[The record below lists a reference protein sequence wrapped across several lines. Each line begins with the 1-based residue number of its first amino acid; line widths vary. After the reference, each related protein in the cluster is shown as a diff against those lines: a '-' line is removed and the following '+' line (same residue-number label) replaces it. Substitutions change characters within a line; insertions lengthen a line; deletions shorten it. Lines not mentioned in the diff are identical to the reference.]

1 MPGPAKK
8 RTSRKRPVARA
19 RPRAKPAAK
28 PRARPA
34 AKPPKA
40 AIGRDAELAVLDS
53 VQQAI
58 AAALDLPGIYEAVG
72 AKLRKLFRDTDLQ
85 IRIYDPESNV
95 VSYVYTVNA
104 GKRVD
109 IAPTPLQD
117 HGFGPHV
124 IRTRETIVVN
134 DQVERAMKRYRSYL
148 LPGTVGGRS
157 LVFVPLVSGGRCRG
171 LINLVDV
178 KREHA
183 FGEADVRLLQ
193 AIAARMAVALEN
205 ARLFKETEQRNA
217 ELALIN
223 SIQQGVS
230 AKLDFQAIVDLVGD
244 KLREVFAIDN
254 LSIRTYDPVT
264 GLLSFPYVVERGAR
278 VTLPA
283 KPLDSF
289 GFGRHV
295 IRTRRT
301 IVVNEAVEVAS
312 KRYGSVTLPG
322 TLPEKS
328 LVMVPL
334 LVGDECRGVI
344 HLANLEREHA
354 FGDADVRLLE
364 TLAGS
369 MSAALEN
376 ARLFDQT
383 QRLLKETEQRNAELA
398 VINAIQ
404 QGVAGSLDFQGIV
417 DLVGDKLREVL
428 RIDTIGIRWYDHATR
443 TARFLYEIERGM
455 RMTLPAVK
463 PTEARWN
470 QVVSDRS
477 VIVRNTAA
485 EVAAAGVAAGSDCSL
500 STLTVKI
507 VAADRVVGAV
517 VVESFEREHAFGDS
531 EVRLLQTIVASMGVA
546 LENARLFDETQRLLK
561 ETEQR
566 NAELA
571 VINAIQEGM
580 SRSLDFRAIIDL
592 VGAKLAAQFGTG
604 DISIRW
610 LDEKAGVVRYL
621 YEVEHGKRHER
632 RARPPSESPFWQ
644 RLATTRQPVI
654 RNTPGEL
661 EALGLA
667 TFPGTDTSRSALGVP
682 VFVGDRMMGCII
694 LNDHARDYAY
704 GPGDVRLLSTIAS
717 GMGVALENA
726 RLFDETQRLLKETEQ
741 RAAELAV
748 INSIQRGMAE
758 KLDFQQIVDLVG
770 DKLGEVT
777 STGNV
782 GIRIYDPD
790 TNLITFPYLVEN
802 GKRVSIPSQ
811 PLPERGF
818 GPHVIRTRTTLVIN
832 EDTVAAMARY
842 GSFNH
847 PGTLNERSIA
857 MVPLVS
863 GDRCLGLIHLADYE
877 REHAFRDADI
887 RLVETIASSMG
898 VALENARLFNET
910 QRLLNETE
918 KRSSEL
924 AVINSIQRGMVEKLD
939 FQTIID
945 LVGDKLRELFASDD
959 MGIVW
964 LDREADLQRPLYVY
978 EHGKRLELSPSPID
992 VERPIQRALA
1002 TGRLVLLRTRED
1014 MAAMGVGIFPGTD
1027 PALSAV
1033 FVPVT
1038 IDGEVRASIS
1048 LESFERE
1055 DAFDEGAVSL
1065 LSTVAA
1071 SMGVALQNARLFDE
1085 TQRLFKQSEQRAAE
1099 LAIVNSVQ
1107 QGLAAELDFQAI
1119 IDLVGNKVAEIFGAT
1134 DMAIGLYDRAAGT
1147 LAMPYYLEH
1156 GDRFAIETV
1165 PLRRGLMGRVIETR
1179 RPLVINRD
1187 FRPITAELGASTIG
1201 DESVPDDKRAY
1212 AGVPILKGDE
1222 VLGVVAL
1229 YAKVEDAYSDSDVH
1243 LLSTLA
1249 NAMSVALENARL
1261 FDETQRRA
1269 RETAALAE
1277 VGREIGSTL
1286 ELAIVMDRIAHHA
1299 KDLLHADNSA
1309 IFLPDAGGRTYRAI
1323 VAIGVVADQLRV
1335 TEVRSGEGI
1344 IGSLLEAGRAE
1355 FVNDTKADPRGI
1367 QVAGTEQAEDE
1378 RMMVAP
1384 LVAGEAVKGAMA
1396 VWRTGGKPFDGEE
1409 LEFLVGLSRQA
1420 TVAIENARLFDETQ
1434 VALERQTATAEV
1446 LRVISESPT
1455 DVQPVLE
1462 AVAQRAGMLCH
1473 ADGARVWLH
1482 KDGVLRAMTNYG
1494 PMYKAL
1500 EGVETLQLT
1509 RESVGGRAF
1518 LERRV
1523 IHVEDLIPVMD
1534 TEYPAVRALQER
1546 YGMRTVLNIPLL
1558 REGEALGVLTLLRN
1572 EVRPFSPSEIALLQ
1586 TFADQAVIAIEN
1598 VRLFNE
1604 TKDALEQQTATSEIL
1619 RAISSSVS
1627 DTAPVF
1633 DVIVRNA
1640 ARLCDSQF
1648 SNMFLFDGKLL
1659 HFSATSHQNPHY
1671 HALMRE
1677 RFPKPPDRL
1686 QIAGRVILDGRIV
1699 GVEDVHADPDYEQG
1713 LSRAGNWRRV
1723 LGVPMLRDGKP
1734 LGVIVVGWERS
1745 GPIAP
1750 AHVELL
1756 QVFADQAVIA
1766 IENVRLFKQA
1776 QEARAAAEAANEA
1789 KSSFLATM
1797 SHEIRTPMNAVIG

>member
-939 FQTIID
+939 FQAIID

-959 MGIVW
+959 LGIVW
-964 LDREADLQRPLYVY
+964 LDREAGVQHPLYVY
-978 EHGKRLELSPSPID
+978 EHGQRLDLTPTTIEPD
-992 VERPIQRALA
+992 RPIQRALA
-1002 TGRLVLLRTRED
+1002 TGRLVLTKTRDE
-1014 MAAMGVGIFPGTD
+1014 MTAMGLRIVPGTD
-1027 PALSAV
+1027 TALSAV
-1033 FVPVT
+1033 FVPVM
-1038 IDGEVRASIS
+1038 IAGEFRASIS

-1085 TQRLFKQSEQRAAE
+1085 TQRRS
-1099 LAIVNSVQ
+1099 
-1107 QGLAAELDFQAI
+1107 
-1119 IDLVGNKVAEIFGAT
+1119 
-1134 DMAIGLYDRAAGT
+1134 
-1147 LAMPYYLEH
+1147 
-1156 GDRFAIETV
+1156 
-1165 PLRRGLMGRVIETR
+1165 
-1179 RPLVINRD
+1179 
-1187 FRPITAELGASTIG
+1187 
-1201 DESVPDDKRAY
+1201 
-1212 AGVPILKGDE
+1212 
-1222 VLGVVAL
+1222 
-1229 YAKVEDAYSDSDVH
+1229 
-1243 LLSTLA
+1243 
-1249 NAMSVALENARL
+1249 
-1261 FDETQRRA
+1261 

-1277 VGREIGSTL
+1277 VGREISSTL
-1286 ELAIVMDRIAHHA
+1286 DLATVMDRIAHHA

-1309 IFLPDAGGRTYRAI
+1309 IFLPDAAGRTYRAI
-1323 VAIGVVADQLRV
+1323 VSLGSAAEQIRA
-1335 TEVRSGEGI
+1335 TAVRSGEGI

-1355 FVNDTKADPRGI
+1355 YVNDTANDPRGI
-1367 QVAGTEQAEDE
+1367 QIAGTEQAEDE

-1396 VWRTGGKPFDGEE
+1396 VWRTGGKPFDAEE

-1434 VALERQTATAEV
+1434 AALERQTATAEV
-1446 LRVISESPT
+1446 LRVISESPA

-1462 AVAQRAGMLCH
+1462 AVAQRAGVLCR
-1473 ADGARVWLH
+1473 ADGARVWLA

-1494 PMYKAL
+1494 PMYRTL
-1500 EGVETLQLT
+1500 EGVETLPLT
-1509 RESVGGRAF
+1509 RESVGGRSF

-1523 IHVEDLIPVMD
+1523 IHVEDLVTVMD

-1546 YGMRTVLNIPLL
+1546 YGMRTVLNVPLL
-1558 REGEALGVLTLLRN
+1558 REGEAMGVLTLLRN

-1598 VRLFNE
+1598 VRLFDETREALEQQTATAEVLRVISGSPTDTQPVFDAIVQSAARLFKRKAALRTIEGERLVRRATSYAADDGFHGADVMPIDRESLVGQVVMECRALQIADTHAATAPSYARAHAGQLAFRSNACAPLVRDGEAIGVISVSSAEPGAMSDKQLALLATFADQAVIAIENVRLFNE
-1604 TKDALEQQTATSEIL
+1604 TKEALEQQTATSEIL
-1619 RAISSSVS
+1619 RAISGSVN
-1627 DTAPVF
+1627 DATPVF

-1640 ARLCDSQF
+1640 ARLCDAQF
-1648 SNMFLFDGKLL
+1648 SNVLLFDGELL
-1659 HFSATSHQNPHY
+1659 HFSATSHASPEY
-1671 HALMRE
+1671 HALMRK
-1677 RFPKPPDRL
+1677 RFPKPPDAQ
-1686 QIAGRVILDGRIV
+1686 QIAGRVILTGKVV
-1699 GVEDVHADPDYEQG
+1699 GVADVRADPDYDQS
-1713 LSRAGNWRRV
+1713 LVRAGNWRRV

-1734 LGVIVVGWERS
+1734 LGAIVVGWEHPD
-1745 GPIAP
+1745 PIDS
-1750 AHVELL
+1750 AHVEML
-1756 QVFADQAVIA
+1756 
-1766 IENVRLFKQA
+1766 
-1776 QEARAAAEAANEA
+1776 
-1789 KSSFLATM
+1789 
-1797 SHEIRTPMNAVIG
+1797 